1 MIYIDLPRQATK
13 SADNLLVGWVC
24 VNYASGGAM
33 AVVEINVIVQAQHIN
48 NRKYN
53 DSHTINDE
61 FRHTIVCI
69 DTAM

>member
-1 MIYIDLPRQATK
+1 
-13 SADNLLVGWVC
+13 
-24 VNYASGGAM
+24 M